1 MRFVT
6 WVKLKVH
13 QISDKLVHQGLR
25 YGVSDGTFE
34 AKKDQPKLD
43 IRTMTI
49 SIIQSEE
56 VLLNGVTDN
65 QSPNI

>member
-1 MRFVT
+1 MCFGT

-13 QISDKLVHQGLR
+13 QISDKLLHQGLR

-43 IRTMTI
+43 IQTMVI
-49 SIIQSEE
+49 RPS
-56 VLLNGVTDN
+56 
-65 QSPNI
+65 

>member
-6 WVKLKVH
+6 WVKLKVY

-34 AKKDQPKLD
+34 AKKDQPKLE
-43 IRTMTI
+43 IRNLEMI
-49 SIIQSEE
+49 AR
-56 VLLNGVTDN
+56 
-65 QSPNI
+65 SPRTALHEQKQVDQEIG